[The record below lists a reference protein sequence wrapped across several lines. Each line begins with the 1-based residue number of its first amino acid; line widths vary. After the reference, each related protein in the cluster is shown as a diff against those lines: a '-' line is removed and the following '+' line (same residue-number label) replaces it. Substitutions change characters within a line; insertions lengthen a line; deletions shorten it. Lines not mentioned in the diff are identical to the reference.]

1 MKEKLEQI
9 KAEAIAALNSVD
21 LPADLENV
29 RVRFL
34 GKKGEMTAILKQMGS
49 LSPQERPVIGQLAN
63 QIRSEIEK
71 QISDTAARLEEK
83 HL

>member
-9 KAEAIAALNSVD
+9 KSEAFAALGNVS

-49 LSPQERPVIGQLAN
+49 LSPEERPVVGPLAN
-63 QIRSEIEK
+63 DPRANNPADYDDRK
-71 QISDTAARLEEK
+71 LTN
-83 HL
+83 